1 MSRRLSF
8 LRFIIFILYLFTPVL
23 GSSKNNADD
32 LALSILL
39 EVKSS
44 SKTAAQAAS
53 GDAGADQELCAL
65 TFTNLD
71 AQTGSGTWSTL
82 SPGVVIDDPNSPT
95 TQVTSLNPGANVFTW
110 TVGTVTDDVTITVY
124 ELPTVANAG
133 SDQDLCG
140 ITSTQLDANVPLAG
154 NGEWSISGGSG
165 GNIDDPLDPKSQFSG
180 LINESYTLTWTIS
193 NGICSFSSDNV
204 VITFFSLPGTPALV
218 SSPPVV
224 CEGPTTF
231 VLLSSQEE
239 APNGG
244 TYQWFKDGALIS
256 NTSQDLSLFTA
267 ANTGSYEVALVDG
280 NFPNCISARSNTV
293 DVSIVSPPS
302 QPTVIR
308 SSNGPLCFGET
319 VNFTSSEAPVNGNY
333 IWFRNGVSFSN
344 SRSIVVSEIGSNS
357 YSVRV
362 ATDQGCI
369 SAESIPEVVTIEPLP
384 TTPTLSSS
392 GNTICADGSRVELTS
407 NLVAPNG
414 GSYIWLKDGAP
425 ISGQTSQRILL
436 ERANESG
443 DYSVQ
448 TVNGTGARCA
458 SAPSG
463 VQTVQ
468 IFQLP
473 SVARVGSDQQ
483 LCDESSTVLVAE
495 TPVVGVGTWNTSS
508 PGVTI
513 NDPNDPGSAA
523 TGLSPG
529 AYTFSWQVNNGACI
543 GTPVD
548 MSVQVFA
555 APSAA
560 IAEADKLVC
569 DQVSTTISAAP
580 PVSGTGEWT
589 LMDGVGRIVNS
600 SSPQTTVEDLLP
612 GTEVTLAWTVR
623 NGACVE
629 NSDELRIQV
638 GESPAPALTEP
649 SVQLCN
655 QASTQL
661 SAAAPAVGE
670 GQWTL
675 VSGSAT
681 LADAT
686 DPNTRVNDL
695 VPGEDVTLRWTVTN
709 QCGVN
714 IQEVTL
720 QNDVAPDVADAG
732 PDVELCGITSINLA
746 GSGQGGQW
754 TIVSG
759 DATILDEFNAQS
771 AARDLSIGVN
781 VLKYSIPGNTC
792 EGTEDEVTITV
803 FQEPSEAFAGDDLY
817 VCNGETIASLNAQ
830 PPTTGTG
837 RWTILSGDGTVQN
850 DQEPSTQVTGLR
862 PGQTILRWSVENGSC
877 TTNTDDLVLNVFP
890 SPGVTR
896 DEVEICLGEQ
906 TQLEAVGGDRYQWQ
920 PAAGLSDP
928 SLPGPLA
935 SPLET
940 TLYTVDITNDNCVSR
955 SVTVNVIVNPLPT
968 LEVSGDTTIF
978 ANEEVE
984 LFASGASTY
993 QWAPPTGLDDPTSS
1007 SPVASPME
1015 STQYRVTG
1023 ANEFECEA
1031 TAEVLVDVSDN
1042 FEVFIP
1048 DLFSPNG
1055 DQMNDILYVNTLG
1068 ISKFEF
1074 RIFDRTGREMFSTT
1088 NQEEGWDGT
1097 FNGVE
1102 QGMDSYVYYV
1112 QAETV
1117 SGNRIRRKGSI
1128 QLVR

>member
-1 MSRRLSF
+1 MSGYPRF
-8 LRFIIFILYLFTPVL
+8 LCFKFCVLYLLATNL
-23 GSSKNNADD
+23 GFSKEATD
-32 LALSILL
+32 
-39 EVKSS
+39 
-44 SKTAAQAAS
+44 KTALKKVSCDATFEDIPTTVLS
-53 GDAGADQELCAL
+53 DAGNDQILCDVTSTRLDAL
-65 TFTNLD
+65 T
-71 AQTGSGTWSTL
+71 GPGTWSTL
-82 SPGVVIDDPNSPT
+82 SPGVIIVDPSSPT
-95 TQVTSLNPGANVFTW
+95 SQVTNLNRGSNIFTW
-110 TVGTVTDDVTITVY
+110 TTSTGIDDVEIF
-124 ELPTVANAG
+124 VADIPPAPAISSSG
-133 SDQDLCG
+133 SSVCTG
-140 ITSTQLDANVPLAG
+140 TS
-154 NGEWSISGGSG
+154 
-165 GNIDDPLDPKSQFSG
+165 
-180 LINESYTLTWTIS
+180 
-193 NGICSFSSDNV
+193 
-204 VITFFSLPGTPALV
+204 VIL
-218 SSPPVV
+218 
-224 CEGPTTF
+224 
-231 VLLSSQEE
+231 
-239 APNGG
+239 
-244 TYQWFKDGALIS
+244 
-256 NTSQDLSLFTA
+256 
-267 ANTGSYEVALVDG
+267 
-280 NFPNCISARSNTV
+280 
-293 DVSIVSPPS
+293 SIVSPNVNYTYRWYKDGNPLTGVIGNLILVGATTSGTYQLQAIDITTNCESDLSPVEIVTIETPPS
-302 QPTVIR
+302 KPSINAPVTLSCSGNLVT
-308 SSNGPLCFGET
+308 LT
-319 VNFTSSEAPVNGNY
+319 ASEAPLNGSY
-333 IWFRNGVSFSN
+333 LWSKNGLPQSFN
-344 SRSIVVSEIGSNS
+344 SRSI
-357 YSVRV
+357 
-362 ATDQGCI
+362 TI
-369 SAESIPEVVTIEPLP
+369 SDPS
-384 TTPTLSSS
+384 
-392 GNTICADGSRVELTS
+392 
-407 NLVAPNG
+407 
-414 GSYIWLKDGAP
+414 
-425 ISGQTSQRILL
+425 
-436 ERANESG
+436 ESG
-443 DYSVQ
+443 DYSVILLSAQ
-448 TVNGTGARCA
+448 RCNSEASDPVTITIESLPPTPTISTSGNFICADGSQVELTSDQSAPDAGTYIWLKDNTPLPGEISQKIVLDRFDESGSYNVRTVDGDGARCA
-458 SAPSG
+458 SLPSSSQN
-463 VQTVQ
+463 VE
-468 IFQLP
+468 ISQLP
-473 SVARVGSDQQ
+473 SVAQVGSDQQ
-483 LCDESSTVLVAE
+483 LCDETVTTLVAVGP
-495 TPVVGVGTWNTSS
+495 TIGVGAWNTSS
-508 PGVTI
+508 AGIVI
-513 NDPNDPGSAA
+513 DDPNDPNSSA
-523 TGLSPG
+523 TGLNTG
-529 AYTFSWQVNNGACI
+529 TNVFSWQVNNGACI
-543 GTPVD
+543 GTPAD
-548 MSVQVFA
+548 MVVEVFS

-686 DPNTRVNDL
+686 DPNTRVSDL

-732 PDVELCGITSINLA
+732 PDVELCGTTSINLA

-771 AARDLSIGVN
+771 AVRDLSIGIN

-837 RWTILSGDGTVQN
+837 RWTIVSGDGTVQN

-1074 RIFDRTGREMFSTT
+1074 HIFDRTGREMFSTT